1 MLHTGGTETTAGE
14 NKVVA
19 QFQAVV
25 ADLDPVADPVPS
37 GATYYITAGFSLE
50 NEAYVWVG
58 QVPVTTNLQSHVRI
72 GLMQK
77 KLTHKKLQQSCYLIR
92 RKAAALENRLI

>member
-72 GLMQK
+72 GSYF
-77 KLTHKKLQQSCYLIR
+77 KLSFACSNLVADANKI
-92 RKAAALENRLI
+92 